1 MMGFALARGLLCSA
15 FLVALATVGQAQ
27 TYPSKPLRI
36 ILPYVPGGIIDTAG
50 RNLAL
55 RLSESL
61 GQSVVAE
68 NRPGA
73 GGMVGAD
80 VAARSTPDGYTML
93 LTDPALVSNPTLQTD
108 VPYDLFKGLQAVS
121 IIGSSPAVIV
131 ASPTL
136 PVTTFAELIAYAK
149 ANPGKLNFAS
159 AGIGTAPHLAGE
171 MIKLQTGIEMTHVP
185 YRGIGAAY
193 PDVMSGKVQLAFSSI
208 AGAVPFTSRPSRT
221 ADRNDRFRAQPSLS
235 ERGDRGRVRLARV
248 RRGPLDRHLRAGW
261 DAAGGA
267 REAQQRI
274 EQGAAAARA
283 QGGVRQDRH
292 HAARHQSGGGRGL
305 HPVRIRE
312 VEEGDRGRQD
322 QAGVTDRG
330 RQGPREQSP
339 PLIFR

>member
-1 MMGFALARGLLCSA
+1 MIGFALAARALLCSA
-15 FLVALATVGQAQ
+15 VLVAAATVGQAQ
-27 TYPSKPLRI
+27 TYPSKPVRI

-80 VAARSTPDGYTML
+80 VAARATPDGYTIL

-121 IIGSSPAVIV
+121 IVGSSPAVIV
-131 ASPTL
+131 SSLTL
-136 PVTTFAELIAYAK
+136 PVTTFAEFIAYAK

-208 AGAVPFTSRPSRT
+208 AGAVPFT
-221 ADRNDRFRAQPSLS
+221 ADN
-235 ERGDRGRVRLARV
+235 RVRPIATTGSARSPVYPNVATVAESGLPGFDVDLWIGIYAPAGMSPAVLAKLNGELNKV
-248 RRGPLDRHLRAGW
+248 LQHPEVKAAFAKIGISPRGTSPD
-261 DAAGGA
+261 
-267 REAQQRI
+267 E
-274 EQGAAAARA
+274 GAAFTRA
-283 QGGVRQDRH
+283 EYEKWKKV
-292 HAARHQSGGGRGL
+292 
-305 HPVRIRE
+305 I
-312 VEEGDRGRQD
+312 VEGKIKPE
-322 QAGVTDRG
+322 
-330 RQGPREQSP
+330 
-339 PLIFR
+339 

>member
-1 MMGFALARGLLCSA
+1 MKRFAAAALLCSVVLA
-15 FLVALATVGQAQ
+15 PSTVAAQ
-27 TYPSKPLRI
+27 TYPSKPIRLV
-36 ILPYVPGGIIDTAG
+36 LPYVPGGIIDTTG

-80 VAARSTPDGYTML
+80 AVARSAPDGYTIL
-93 LTDPALVSNPTLQTD
+93 LTDPALVSNPALQTD

-131 ASPTL
+131 ASLRL
-136 PVTTFAELIAYAK
+136 PVTTFAEFISYAK

-171 MIKLQTGIEMTHVP
+171 MIKLRTAIEMTHVP

-208 AGAVPFTSRPSRT
+208 AGAVPFTS
-221 ADRNDRFRAQPSLS
+221 DN
-235 ERGDRGRVRLARV
+235 RVRPLATTGSKRSPVYPDVATVAESGLPGFDVDLWIGIYAPAGLPPAVLARLNGELNKV
-248 RRGPLDRHLRAGW
+248 LQHAEMKAALAKIGVEPRGTSPEQAADFTRAEYEKW
-261 DAAGGA
+261 KKV
-267 REAQQRI
+267 I
-274 EQGAAAARA
+274 
-283 QGGVRQDRH
+283 
-292 HAARHQSGGGRGL
+292 
-305 HPVRIRE
+305 
-312 VEEGDRGRQD
+312 VEGKIKPE
-322 QAGVTDRG
+322 
-330 RQGPREQSP
+330 
-339 PLIFR
+339 

>member
-1 MMGFALARGLLCSA
+1 MIGFALAARGLLCSA
-15 FLVALATVGQAQ
+15 VLVAAATVGQAQ
-27 TYPSKPLRI
+27 TYPSKPIRI

-80 VAARSTPDGYTML
+80 VAARATPDGYTIL

-121 IIGSSPAVIV
+121 IVGSSPAVIV
-131 ASPTL
+131 SSLTL
-136 PVTTFAELIAYAK
+136 PVTTFAEFIAYAK

-208 AGAVPFTSRPSRT
+208 AGAVPFT
-221 ADRNDRFRAQPSLS
+221 ADN
-235 ERGDRGRVRLARV
+235 RVRPIATTGSARSPVYPNVATVAESGLPGFDVDLWIGIYAPAGMSPAVLAKLNGELNKV
-248 RRGPLDRHLRAGW
+248 LQHPEVKAAFAKIGISPRGTSP
-261 DAAGGA
+261 
-267 REAQQRI
+267 E
-274 EQGAAAARA
+274 EGAAFTRSEYEKWKK
-283 QGGVRQDRH
+283 V
-292 HAARHQSGGGRGL
+292 
-305 HPVRIRE
+305 I
-312 VEEGDRGRQD
+312 VEGKIKPE
-322 QAGVTDRG
+322 
-330 RQGPREQSP
+330 
-339 PLIFR
+339 

>member
-1 MMGFALARGLLCSA
+1 MMGFALAARGLLCSA
-15 FLVALATVGQAQ
+15 VLVAAATVGQAQ
-27 TYPSKPLRI
+27 TYPSKPIRI

-80 VAARSTPDGYTML
+80 AAARATPDGYTIL

-121 IIGSSPAVIV
+121 IVGSSPAVIV
-131 ASPTL
+131 ASLTL
-136 PVTTFAELIAYAK
+136 PVKTFAEFIAYAK
-149 ANPGKLNFAS
+149 VNPGKLNFAS

-208 AGAVPFTSRPSRT
+208 AGAVPFT
-221 ADRNDRFRAQPSLS
+221 ADN
-235 ERGDRGRVRLARV
+235 RVRPIATTGSARSPVYPNVATVAESGLRGFDVDLWIGIYAPAGMSPAVLAKLNGELNKV
-248 RRGPLDRHLRAGW
+248 LQHPELKAAFAKIGISPRGTSPD
-261 DAAGGA
+261 
-267 REAQQRI
+267 E
-274 EQGAAAARA
+274 GAAFTRA
-283 QGGVRQDRH
+283 EYEKWNKV
-292 HAARHQSGGGRGL
+292 
-305 HPVRIRE
+305 I
-312 VEEGDRGRQD
+312 VEGKIKPE
-322 QAGVTDRG
+322 
-330 RQGPREQSP
+330 
-339 PLIFR
+339 

>member
-1 MMGFALARGLLCSA
+1 MIGFALAARGLLCSA
-15 FLVALATVGQAQ
+15 VLVAAATVGQAQ
-27 TYPSKPLRI
+27 TYPSKPIRI

-80 VAARSTPDGYTML
+80 VAARATPDGYTIL

-121 IIGSSPAVIV
+121 IVGSSPAVIV
-131 ASPTL
+131 SSLTL
-136 PVTTFAELIAYAK
+136 PVTTFAEFIAYAK

-208 AGAVPFTSRPSRT
+208 AGAVPFT
-221 ADRNDRFRAQPSLS
+221 ADN
-235 ERGDRGRVRLARV
+235 RVRPIATTGSARSPVYPNVATVAESGLRGFDVDLWIGIYAPAGMSPAVLAKLNGELNKV
-248 RRGPLDRHLRAGW
+248 LQHPEVKAAFAKIGISPRGTSPD
-261 DAAGGA
+261 
-267 REAQQRI
+267 E
-274 EQGAAAARA
+274 GAAFTRA
-283 QGGVRQDRH
+283 EYEKWKKV
-292 HAARHQSGGGRGL
+292 
-305 HPVRIRE
+305 I
-312 VEEGDRGRQD
+312 VEGKIKPE
-322 QAGVTDRG
+322 
-330 RQGPREQSP
+330 
-339 PLIFR
+339 